1 MPKIPVYQTTA
12 TPTTGTGMVSYTR
25 AQMDSRPFIQ
35 AALAKGDT
43 QATAATLIST
53 YVDGRIK
60 AEGDLAASNALMAA
74 EAAMQSEVSSLK
86 RAPELSA
93 VFGQDLTSEFSWQG
107 AVSDIQTS
115 LADRLSPYA
124 KKKFGTQFG
133 ALSAQYGAQL
143 RVAIDERTDKER
155 VSNFELKMQ
164 NLVLD
169 FGNISA
175 MADSPDVANM
185 SPTELSNLAKSE
197 LDTRMT
203 MLNASAVE
211 LAASGRIDMN
221 NYAENL
227 IGMRFDM
234 AEQAMTLLI
243 NEHPN
248 PLVAYKQLRSGLY
261 QGSGVSLDS
270 LSASHPLG
278 HYAIYL
284 LKDDSIDPTKRNE
297 LVEKLG
303 DMAHKLFE
311 RGESEQAA
319 RDKRLKQK
327 STEMLNSLFVPGIDP
342 VEFQAKLKTLRDLDF
357 ITPQTQKLLDAL
369 EVDPNAIFRTTDEG
383 DDGAVLVDLYWKKS
397 EGFLTVDDVVAQA
410 GNLTRQ
416 SFGSLMDAAGGLV
429 KEDKSEII
437 NRARNTFRF
446 FAEKGDDIKDFE
458 EASRAS
464 FYNVQIRMDDF
475 KRQIVEET
483 GRRPSAD
490 QLSKQ
495 MDILIADEK
504 KNLDNV
510 IVVQLTKQI
519 SYLERAVLI
528 GRNQAGVTPEKFPRN
543 ANGKIDLSK
552 VLDHLSSVA
561 QSHHTKADQISRAI
575 PSIRYYIDLLGDD

>member
-221 NYAENL
+221 TYAENL

-357 ITPQTQKLLDAL
+357 ITPQTQRLIDAL

-383 DDGAVLVDLYWKKS
+383 DDGAVLVDLYEKKAQ
-397 EGFLTVDDVVAQA
+397 GFLTVDDVVAQA

>member
-12 TPTTGTGMVSYTR
+12 TPTTDTGMVSYTR

-86 RAPELSA
+86 RAPDLSA

-143 RVAIDERTDKER
+143 RVAIDERTDKEL
-155 VSNFELKMQ
+155 VSNFELKKQ

-175 MADSPDVANM
+175 MADSPDVAGM
-185 SPTELSNLAKSE
+185 SPAELSSLAKSE
-197 LDTRMT
+197 LDGRMA
-203 MLNASAVE
+203 MLTASAVE

-221 NYAENL
+221 TYAENL

-278 HYAIYL
+278 YYAIDL
-284 LKDDSIDPTKRNE
+284 LKDDLIDPTKRNE

-327 STEMLNSLFVPGIDP
+327 STEMLNSLFKRDIPP
-342 VEFQAKLKTLRDLDF
+342 EEFTRRLKILNDLDF
-357 ITPQTQKLLDAL
+357 ITPQMRKLIDAL
-369 EVDPNAIFRTTDEG
+369 EDDPNAIFRTTDEG
-383 DDGAVLVDLYWKKS
+383 DDGAVLVDLYYKKS

-429 KEDKSEII
+429 KEDKSEIM

-464 FYNVQIRMDDF
+464 FYNVQIKMDDF
-475 KRQIVEET
+475 KRQMVEEK

-490 QLSKQ
+490 ELSKQ
-495 MDILIADEK
+495 MDIVIADEK

-510 IVVQLTKQI
+510 IVIQLTKQI
-519 SYLERAVLI
+519 SYLEKAVLI

-543 ANGKIDLSK
+543 PNGKLDLSRRF
-552 VLDHLSSVA
+552 L
-561 QSHHTKADQISRAI
+561 II
-575 PSIRYYIDLLGDD
+575 